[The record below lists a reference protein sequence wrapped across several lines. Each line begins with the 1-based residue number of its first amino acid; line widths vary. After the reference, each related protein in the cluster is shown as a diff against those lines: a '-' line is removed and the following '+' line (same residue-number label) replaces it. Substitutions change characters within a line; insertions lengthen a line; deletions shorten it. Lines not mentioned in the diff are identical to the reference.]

1 MNAARPVRSA
11 DALLPAV
18 LRLFLKVMLGV
29 GALAALLPLL
39 LMIGFV
45 IVAAAS
51 PL

>member
-1 MNAARPVRSA
+1 MNAARSPNTA
-11 DALLPAV
+11 LPAV
-18 LRLFLKVMLGV
+18 LRLFLKLMMGL

-45 IVAAAS
+45 LVAAAS